1 MPPSEKVINSQI
13 KTTVSEIFH
22 GPDRELLTVRKVRD
36 AVEEEL
42 GLEKGFLAEPGWKDK
57 CKKLIQDYSVCPIL
71 AQSQFGM
78 N

>member
-57 CKKLIQDYSVCPIL
+57 CKKLIQDYSVCLIL
-71 AQSQFGM
+71 TQSQFGM